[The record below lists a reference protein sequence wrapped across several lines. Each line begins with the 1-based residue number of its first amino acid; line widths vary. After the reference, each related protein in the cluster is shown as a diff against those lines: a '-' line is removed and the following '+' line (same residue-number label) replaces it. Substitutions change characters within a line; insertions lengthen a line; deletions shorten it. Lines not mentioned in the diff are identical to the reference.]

1 MKKFIFLFIAFL
13 IFPIANAACLA
24 RDENTT
30 ITESTIICPG
40 IYNFDIGIRVL
51 SDNIVLECNNSAL
64 IGNGIGFGILLKD
77 RKNITVRN
85 CNISN
90 FEVGVYLDNTNRSMI
105 INNYLTKNKFGIALF
120 NSFNNDVNE
129 NFLSENI
136 GNAAMYL
143 PAPLFEEEKPA
154 LAAEKPEAKTP
165 RQVLE
170 GAIRIKNP
178 GLDEEEILKEVNF
191 IFDKYFSLARE
202 NLEIRRTVIYNK
214 TDKSTR
220 IALYLKPKKILL
232 NVSVY
237 EKIPKCVSSYANQI
251 LFEAAGYEVVEEDP
265 LILWTLARVD
275 KDKELQYKVLKK
287 IDEECKN
294 LLIAFGLVEGVE
306 EFEMKEKEKADYLM
320 LILVIALSVF
330 LIIIFMVYRQTSSQN

>member
-13 IFPIANAACLA
+13 IFPTANAVCLA
-24 RDENTT
+24 WDENAT

-40 IYNFDIGIRVL
+40 IYNFDIGMRVL

-105 INNYLTKNKFGIALF
+105 INNHLTKNKFGIALF
-120 NSFNNDVNE
+120 NSFNNDVDE

-136 GNAAMYL
+136 ENAARYL
-143 PAPLFEEEKPA
+143 PAPLSEEEKLA

-165 RQVLE
+165 QQVLE

-191 IFDKYFSLARE
+191 IFDKYFSLALE

-220 IALYLKPKKILL
+220 ISLYLKPKKILI

-265 LILWTLARVD
+265 LILWTFSRVD
-275 KDKELQYKVLKK
+275 EDKELYYKVFKK
-287 IDEECKN
+287 IDDECKN

-306 EFEMKEKEKADYLM
+306 KFEINEEEKADNLM
-320 LILVIALSVF
+320 LILVIALSIF